1 MHSHS
6 NLQPVY
12 SQMPIQFNV
21 VTAAVTAGTQAVC
34 HQKGCC
40 ADTKLPRF
48 IPVCSSAT
56 GRLIE
61 CVGAQV
67 KRLEEENQ
75 NLLDDALDATALLDA
90 ADRVGAVCVLVLLAL
105 WCCLPCGPLFV
116 VLFVVWVLPRCR
128 VIGVLLWL
136 L

>member
-1 MHSHS
+1 MEVRACYSMHSHS

-40 ADTKLPRF
+40 ADTKLPKF

-90 ADRVGAVCVLVLLAL
+90 ADRVCAVASWCCWHRGAVCLVVLFS
-105 WCCLPCGPLFV
+105 WCCLWRGLYLGV
-116 VLFVVWVLPRCR
+116 V
-128 VIGVLLWL
+128 
-136 L
+136 